1 MQIIIAGAGAI
12 GFHLAEVL
20 SKENHDITLID
31 TDEDILTSVGRQLDV
46 LTIQGDAA
54 SHKVQALANLNK
66 AKLFIAVTT
75 SDSTNLL
82 AAIMAKKSGLKTVA
96 RVSNTDHLDPASLEK
111 FREQGID
118 ELISPKHLAAEEI
131 HRLIDRAS
139 FTDLFEFENGKIS
152 VVGFTID
159 GDCPLANL
167 TVEQAY
173 QLADNFLFRGI
184 AILRGHKTI
193 IPTLNTKLY
202 KGDHFY
208 MSTKSQSLEL
218 AKKFVG
224 KQQKPIKRIM
234 ILGESPLAL
243 ETAQILEKNYAV
255 SVVVQDEKSGKRFIN
270 KLDNSLVIISNPSN
284 IDALK
289 EEGLERMDA
298 VIALTPN
305 AEINIIACLKAVELK
320 IYKTIAMVENI
331 NYIHISQNIGIDT
344 IINKKLVA
352 ANSIIRLVRKGKVEA
367 IASLHGV
374 DAEIIEFEIHKK
386 NRLLRHDLSELHLPD
401 RSIIAGVVRGEDS
414 FVPKLNFQFEI
425 GDKVIILALP
435 AVIHQLEQIFK

>member
-1 MQIIIAGAGAI
+1 MHIVIAGAGAI

-31 TDEDILTSVGRQLDV
+31 TDEDVLNNAGRQLDV
-46 LTIQGDAA
+46 LTILGDATA
-54 SHKVQALANLNK
+54 YKIQEQAKLNK

-82 AAIMAKKSGLKTVA
+82 AAIMAKKSGLKTIA
-96 RVSNTDHLDPASLEK
+96 RVSNTDHLGKESAEK

-131 HRLIDRAS
+131 QRLIERAS

-167 TVEQAY
+167 TVERAY
-173 QLADNFLFRGI
+173 EKAEDFQFRGI
-184 AILRGHKTI
+184 AILRGHTTI
-193 IPTLNTKLY
+193 IPTLRTKLY

-208 MSTKSQSLEL
+208 MSTKSQSLEK
-218 AKKFVG
+218 AKRFIG

-234 ILGESPLAL
+234 ILGETALAL
-243 ETAQILEKNYAV
+243 ETAQILEKDY
-255 SVVVQDEKSGKRFIN
+255 SVTIVVQSEVSGKKFIN
-270 KLDNSLVIISNPSN
+270 HLENSLVIVSDPSN

-320 IYKTIAMVENI
+320 IYKTIAMVDNI

-352 ANSIIRLVRKGKVEA
+352 ANSIIRFVRKGKVEA

-386 NRLLRHDLSELHLPD
+386 NRILRNDLSDLRLPD
-401 RSIIAGVVRGEDS
+401 KSIIAGVVRGEDS
-414 FVPKLNFQFEI
+414 FVPKLDFQFQI

-435 AVIHQLEQIFK
+435 DVIHQLEEIFK